1 MLKFLK
7 KLLLAIFLGF
17 TTFVITTIVLVWGIL
32 KFLFSREELKIRYT
46 DRNGKVVNLDDFRAN
61 KTGGEL

>member
-17 TTFVITTIVLVWGIL
+17 TTFVITTIVLVWGIM

>member
-17 TTFVITTIVLVWGIL
+17 TTFVITIIVLVWGIM